1 MSSTQNLF
9 KIAYLLLMITGIV
22 IKYSGLAI
30 GFGPFLGENLWQLSR
45 LVKKHKHVNATYS
58 AIYNRR
64 NQNSINSI
72 A

>member
-1 MSSTQNLF
+1 
-9 KIAYLLLMITGIV
+9 MIGAIV

-45 LVKKHKHVNATYS
+45 LSWKHKPVNETYLPF
-58 AIYNRR
+58 ILEE
-64 NQNSINSI
+64 IKI